1 MTKQI
6 SAMLAALLIT
16 VCVGA
21 AIFAVGGVALLNRNG
36 AAPANSQ
43 VQASQISASSSSQDV
58 QQLQQLV
65 SQYQARE
72 QQYQQREQQY
82 KQQLDQANSQLQANQ
97 RQMQQVQ
104 LLLTALQQR
113 GLITITSDGQVMIN
127 R

>member
-43 VQASQISASSSSQDV
+43 VQTSQISASSSSQDV

-72 QQYQQREQQY
+72 QQY
-82 KQQLDQANSQLQANQ
+82 KQQLDQANSQLQADQ

-104 LLLTALQQR
+104 LLLMALQQR
-113 GLITITSDGQVMIN
+113 GLITITNDGQVVIN